1 MKLKTIQY
9 SESYE
14 YAEYGMKRW
23 KKTGFEA
30 ELDDNEDPKEAHRTL
45 RQLIDEIKAETIAS
59 IESQPEIK
67 VTTIEKEEPLEPL
80 EKIESWKQVIS
91 MCTSLTALDRFKK
104 RVEEIGDDGLTAVF
118 NGKKDQ
124 LSTNKQ

>member
-45 RQLIDEIKAETIAS
+45 RQLIDEIKAETIAG

-80 EKIESWKQVIS
+80 EKIKLAINSCTDITVLESFKLLVSKNKEGLQETYDNKLKQ
-91 MCTSLTALDRFKK
+91 LTK
-104 RVEEIGDDGLTAVF
+104 
-118 NGKKDQ
+118 
-124 LSTNKQ
+124 

>member
-14 YAEYGMKRW
+14 YAQNGMKRW

-45 RQLIDEIKAETIAS
+45 RQLIDEIKAETIAG
-59 IESQPEIK
+59 IESQHETK
-67 VTTIEKEEPLEPL
+67 VTTIEENEPLNPL
-80 EKIESWKQVIS
+80 EKMKLAINSCTDITVLESFKLLVSKNKEGLQE
-91 MCTSLTALDRFKK
+91 TYDNKLQSLK
-104 RVEEIGDDGLTAVF
+104 
-118 NGKKDQ
+118 
-124 LSTNKQ
+124 NK